1 VGGADKYI
9 ETVRNHRAVI
19 RTGRIRG
26 MLQLASKENA
36 VVIPYPGGKYNG
48 VAQRAQ
54 HELPARP
61 QSLQRGI
68 HVRVRGAGCAH
79 HVPEQLLRVD
89 RRRRRRRRSGGP
101 LPLVLGELVPV
112 FSPERCVLELGLEG
126 GEELVVQGA
135 FAPLDPLPGAGG
147 RCPRYAEVYP
157 AYRDAV
163 GEFVVENG
171 LERGKYLPGGVLEG
185 AEREVVWSEGEG
197 LRTQTPPMSKRRV
210 FGGVVGGIVNVP
222 IGGLMGRVL
231 CW

>member
-1 VGGADKYI
+1 MGGANKYI
-9 ETVRNHRAVI
+9 ETVRNRRAVI
-19 RTGRIRG
+19 RMGCIRG
-26 MLQLASKENA
+26 MPQLAPKENA
-36 VVIPYPGGKYNG
+36 AVIPYPRGKRNG

-68 HVRVRGAGCAH
+68 HVRVRGAGYAH

-89 RRRRRRRRSGGP
+89 RRRRRRRRGGP
-101 LPLVLGELVPV
+101 LPFVLGELAPV
-112 FSPERCVLELGLEG
+112 FSPERYVLELGLEG
-126 GEELVVQGA
+126 GEELVVQDA

-171 LERGKYLPGGVLEG
+171 LERGKNLPGGVLEG
-185 AEREVVWSEGEG
+185 VEEEVVWSEGEG
-197 LRTQTPPMSKRRV
+197 LRTQTPPMSKRRA
-210 FGGVVGGIVNVP
+210 FGGVVGGIVNMP
-222 IGGLMGRVL
+222 IGSLMGGVL

>member
-1 VGGADKYI
+1 MGGANKYI

-19 RTGRIRG
+19 RMGCIQG
-26 MLQLASKENA
+26 MPQLAPKENA
-36 VVIPYPGGKYNG
+36 AVIPYPRGKRNG

-68 HVRVRGAGCAH
+68 HVRVRGAGYAH

-89 RRRRRRRRSGGP
+89 RRRRWRRRRRGGP

-112 FSPERCVLELGLEG
+112 FSPQRCVLELGLEG
-126 GEELVVQGA
+126 GEEFVVQDA

-163 GEFVVENG
+163 GKFVVENG
-171 LERGKYLPGGVLEG
+171 LERGNNADAADVEEKGFWRG
-185 AEREVVWSEGEG
+185 S
-197 LRTQTPPMSKRRV
+197 
-210 FGGVVGGIVNVP
+210 
-222 IGGLMGRVL
+222 GRH
-231 CW
+231 C